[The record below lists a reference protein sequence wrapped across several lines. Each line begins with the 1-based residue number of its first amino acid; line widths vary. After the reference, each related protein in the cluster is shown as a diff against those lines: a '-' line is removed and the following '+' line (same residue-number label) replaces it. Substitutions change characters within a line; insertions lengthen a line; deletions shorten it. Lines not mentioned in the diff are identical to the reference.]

1 MEIRMISIIQYDNY
15 LCMEGNV
22 ICYADRLTKQDV
34 HLVFCNYVI
43 LTQVSVAP
51 EMHELSMSTLNC

>member
-1 MEIRMISIIQYDNY
+1 MISIIQYDNY

-34 HLVFCNYVI
+34 HLVFCNYVV
-43 LTQVSVAP
+43 LTQVSVPP
-51 EMHELSMSTLNC
+51 EM